1 MNVIILTAGLGTRLR
16 PHTFSKPK
24 PLVNVAG
31 KPMLAHILDTLQALV
46 IDEMIFVTGYLGH
59 HVEEFVTSRYS
70 FPTRFIEQSE
80 LRGQAHAIYLARE
93 VASGPT
99 LVVFGDG
106 IFNTDLARLNSDKS
120 DGVIFVK
127 EIDDPRRFGV
137 VVVEDG
143 AITRLVEKPET
154 PISNLAVIGVY
165 YVPEVRH
172 LFEAISTIMEKNIQ
186 TRGEYYLADALQI
199 MMNNGHRFLPQ
210 QVDAWYDCGTPAAL
224 LSTNRYLIENGRRN
238 VGSVT
243 RSIIIPPVYISDA
256 ARVENSV
263 IGPYVAVA
271 EGVTILDSR
280 IKDSIINS
288 GAHIKSVLL
297 DNSLIGDDAYV
308 TGDFQRLNVGDSS
321 EINFV

>member
-31 KPMLAHILDTLQALV
+31 KPLLAHILDTLQALV
-46 IDEMIFVTGYLGH
+46 IDEMLFVTGYLGH
-59 HVEEFVTSRYS
+59 RIEEFVKNRYS
-70 FPTRFIEQSE
+70 FPTSFIEQTE

-93 VASGPT
+93 TIKGPT
-99 LVVFGDG
+99 LIVFGDG
-106 IFNTDLARLNSDKS
+106 IFSADLDILNYSQTE
-120 DGVIFVK
+120 GAIFVK

-143 AITRLVEKPET
+143 LITRLVEKPDT

-165 YVPEVRH
+165 YVPEISD
-172 LFEAISTIMEKNIQ
+172 LFGAIETVMSRNIQ
-186 TRGEYYLADALQI
+186 LKGEYYLADALQI
-199 MMNNGHRFLPQ
+199 MIDNGHRFRPQ
-210 QVDAWYDCGTPAAL
+210 TVGVWHDCGNPAAL

-243 RSIIIPPVYISDA
+243 RSIIIPPVYISDS

-271 EGVTILDSR
+271 DGATIFDSR
-280 IKDSIINS
+280 IKDSIINTN
-288 GAHIKSVLL
+288 AHIKSVLL
-297 DNSLIGDDAYV
+297 HNSLIGDDAYV
-308 TGDFQRLNVGDSS
+308 TGDFQELNVGDSS
-321 EINFV
+321 EINFG